1 MVEVTPYLTVEQAQ
15 VFFNDRLNTYA
26 WDNAS
31 DPERL
36 KALKESTRRID
47 RLDYLGE
54 KLDPDQVLEF
64 PRDHQTEVPNAIEEA
79 CCLIALALLDG
90 ADMTIEDQN
99 LSVVTQAFSNARTT
113 YETSVRRDYIRH
125 GIPSPEAWQC
135 LLPYLSDG
143 REIQI
148 HRV

>member
-1 MVEVTPYLTVEQAQ
+1 MVEITPYITVEDAQ
-15 VFFNDRLNTYA
+15 IFFDGRLDTYA

-31 DPERL
+31 NPDKL
-36 KALKESTRRID
+36 KALKMATSRID
-47 RLDYLGE
+47 RLDYLGV
-54 KLDPDQVLEF
+54 KLDPDQELEF
-64 PRDHQTEVPNAIEEA
+64 PRDHQTEVPQDIEIA

-90 ADMTIEDQN
+90 VDMTIEDQN

-125 GIPSPEAWQC
+125 GIPTPEAWQC

-143 REIQI
+143 REIKI